1 MLLTAWHG
9 SRNHMKRG
17 YWWGLAAVIVCVAVA
32 VGFRTWRSPD
42 FGDYVSDE
50 QQDALEAGLALRD
63 VTLEQQD
70 DNGQLL
76 WRVHADEVTYSPDQ
90 ESANLVNLEGEL
102 YQDGE
107 LLYEVKA
114 DRGVIRDNGQ
124 VIFLRKN
131 IVANGIQNQMVLKG
145 DTLEW
150 RPEEAIMIVRDRL
163 TGAHPQLRA
172 QANEARVYDR
182 EQRME
187 LNGEVIA
194 TTVVENPEVDP
205 WLKLQGNLLEWRWET
220 AEIGSD
226 QPIRVERFE
235 NETITEMLAGQQ
247 GLVELSENQV
257 TLTEDVIMQLIDI
270 PLDIA
275 TDRAVWDVD
284 GQKINVD
291 RPVEIVNSQEKVTLT
306 AQQGQLDLA
315 EEVVYLTQDVLV
327 VAEEN
332 NSRLTTNR
340 LTWNLVDQTVLAE
353 GAVDYRQGEPQV
365 TVRGPRAKGRIEAQT
380 VVVDGGRVVTE
391 IVPDTD

>member
-1 MLLTAWHG
+1 
-9 SRNHMKRG
+9 MKRG

-124 VIFLRKN
+124 VIFLREN

-150 RPEEAIMIVRDRL
+150 RPEEAIMIVRDGL

-284 GQKINVD
+284 EQKINVD